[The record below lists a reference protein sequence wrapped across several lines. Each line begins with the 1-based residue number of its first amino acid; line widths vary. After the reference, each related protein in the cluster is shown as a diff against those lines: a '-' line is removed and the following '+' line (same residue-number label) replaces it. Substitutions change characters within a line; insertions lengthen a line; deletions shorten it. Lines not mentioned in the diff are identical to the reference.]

1 MPVFILIFLALWA
14 WAELAVFIAIGAEV
28 GVLLTIIGIVV
39 TGMVGIW
46 LLKSQGRAII
56 ANLQQRISR
65 GETPVAS
72 MADGMA
78 IAAGAILMLLP
89 GYITDAIGLV
99 LFVPGIRTLIGAWL
113 IGRIVA
119 RGSSGFSFR
128 AGAPGSGTGSG
139 AGHFDPFQAPH
150 RSTTDTDDAVIEGD
164 FEEKPAD
171 RPRIEK
177 D

>member
-14 WAELAVFIAIGAEV
+14 WAELTVFIAVGAEV

-56 ANLQQRISR
+56 ANLQQRIAR

-89 GYITDAIGLV
+89 GYVTDAIGLV

-113 IGRIVA
+113 IGRMVA
-119 RGSSGFSFR
+119 RGNSGFSFR
-128 AGAPGSGTGSG
+128 AGAPGSGE
-139 AGHFDPFQAPH
+139 GHFDPFQAPH
-150 RSTTDTDDAVIEGD
+150 RSTSDSDDAVIEGD